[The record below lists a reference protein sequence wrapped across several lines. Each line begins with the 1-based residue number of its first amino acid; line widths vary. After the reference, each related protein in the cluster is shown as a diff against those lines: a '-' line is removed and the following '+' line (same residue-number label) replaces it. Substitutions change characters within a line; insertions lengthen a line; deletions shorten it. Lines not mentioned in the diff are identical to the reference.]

1 MNLSSRMKLKYLTV
15 DRNGHKT
22 TGRVGLE
29 SFDRLATRMMIY
41 NKDIVLVLPWRW
53 REPVFY
59 LKT

>member
-1 MNLSSRMKLKYLTV
+1 MKLKYLTV

-59 LKT
+59 LKP